1 MYNPRVQSY
10 EPMQGYQNGQIVP
23 KRAKNE
29 PKRTFDANSSRF
41 GHMYAVLTK
50 KYQKYP
56 IFTYF
61 ALRPLIYAIWNLGHI
76 LQLKVKYTKVS
87 WDVDWP
93 SHCQKVAE
101 SGMKLT

>member
-1 MYNPRVQSY
+1 MSPC
-10 EPMQGYQNGQIVP
+10 
-23 KRAKNE
+23 RATRMAKLPQKE

-87 WDVDWP
+87 SLPESSRIWDEIDLKGEKTP
-93 SHCQKVAE
+93 K
-101 SGMKLT
+101 TPI

>member
-1 MYNPRVQSY
+1 
-10 EPMQGYQNGQIVP
+10 MQGYQNGQIVP

-29 PKRTFDANSSRF
+29 PKSTFDANSSRF